1 MIRQRLIL
9 SHDVYIYKNP
19 KRRKTMQKRP
29 FRRLIATVL
38 SLVMILSMMPIIPL
52 TAHATAPETYSVIT
66 AGETFDVYVST
77 NETKYYMFM
86 PRVGGTYTFYSSYY
100 DSDPWGYVF
109 DSNMNEIGYD
119 DDAGEAWN
127 FSITMRFEAGEMYFL
142 ATNLRSG
149 CQGTLTLNLRADSL
163 DEVVEEEPTPE
174 VPEVE
179 APAGTDV
186 WDGSVSTFFGGG
198 SGTENDPYLIY
209 TAEQLARLA
218 ADTNNGATYDDSYF
232 KLMNNL
238 DLAGIEWTPISKGS
252 YVSSLSGVSSGFNG
266 NFDGNGKVIYN
277 LAIHS
282 VTSSYVGLFGI
293 LSGDVYDLGIVG
305 VDINVTKSGY
315 SICGGAIAGAM
326 SSDSSIRRCFAQD
339 VSIVACTPSSA
350 TVLGSIVGFMPS
362 SNTIVENCYGTG
374 NICGTGFSGG
384 ICGTQFG
391 ANGNL
396 LTKCYFAG
404 TVKNSANTG
413 GSYIP
418 AQAGGI
424 SNVMSSPAIISYC
437 FFVGE
442 VINSYGYR
450 GPINGDDRYTP
461 ASGCY
466 YNSDSSFNLTHGTS
480 VGTES
485 FQSADWLTS
494 SLGFNFESVWTFDES
509 SEYPVLCGFE
519 YGEPEAPEQPEEP
532 EEPEE
537 RVLDV
542 WDGTVAEGFSGGI
555 GTDTDPYLI
564 YSAEELAY
572 LAYAVNN
579 GEYEGAYFKL
589 MVDIDLAGIEWTPIG
604 KGSRSSYDYE
614 SAGTGRFCGHFDGN
628 GHVIYR
634 LQQLETYFGRSGL
647 FGAVGYSSISNLAI
661 KEAFINFSNY
671 DYNYTT
677 SGILGGTFSHTTV
690 ENCSVEGYLQSYYT
704 GSDLLASGAIAGLF
718 DEGAITNCSVRAE
731 VKAFGQ
737 EYDYVGGMIGISRRS
752 NMSNIM
758 VAADVSSSAY
768 SNYIGGLIGTND
780 LASSAYLSNS
790 VFTGTLTSISGSS
803 EMDALYNPYISSTR
817 ITVTNC
823 YYSSE
828 QTSLYATEITAE
840 TLGDTAWLA
849 EALTWDVEN
858 VWMIGE
864 DGFPA
869 LRGFDEIG
877 TEQPEDPEDPEI
889 PDDPDEPEVER
900 EFDVWDGTIADG
912 FGGGSGTADD
922 PYLIYTAE
930 QLAYLAY
937 YTNSGNT
944 TYGIHFKLMANID
957 LAGLEWTP
965 IGTSTKTND
974 VSTAFCGVFD
984 GNHFVVKNVSISNY
998 SSHDVG
1004 FFGIIYYATVKNLGV
1019 EDIDYTLSSASRM
1032 GGFCG
1037 AIQQSTIESCYV
1049 TGSLELSSSAT
1060 GGTLGVGGFIGDMY
1074 GENCVIKNSYAN
1086 CDIINRTAGDNVF
1099 VGGFAGFVCANGAK
1113 SIINCYVTGTIVS
1126 NGIVSAGGLVGKL
1139 WSGNLYVSGCVSAV
1153 LIDGEYKGAI
1163 IGSWFNNFAPTYSV
1177 ENTYYPV
1184 GGSNPYGSAT
1194 ETDISNFSSESW
1206 LAETL
1211 GWDFE
1216 DTWAVTDDGEIK
1228 LAGFVGSG
1236 AAPEQPDDPEQPEQ
1250 PEDPEIPDDPEDPEE
1265 ERVFDLWD
1273 GTIDYSGFGG
1283 GSGTAEDPYLIYTAE
1298 QLAYLAY
1305 MVNNGYSTYSG
1316 NYIKLMSDLD
1326 MDSISWTPIGN
1337 SNYLFMGSFN
1347 GNHHTI
1353 KNLTLTESLMYVG
1366 LFGRTSYATVS
1377 DIGLV
1382 NVQISATYFDGSWSA
1397 VGALIGEATETYVY
1411 GCFAETTANVRN
1423 GNQLPIGGLIGMFLS
1438 GNVSNCYAIANLT
1451 VNARTPEVGGLI
1463 GTTGWTSSGYVTIE
1477 NCFAVADIYA
1487 YGTSDCYAGGLVGIN
1502 FNYTNINSCF
1512 VLNTSVDATTSNVGA
1527 ICGKKYSGTLT
1538 LSNCYN
1544 AGCTVSGTHSG
1555 STIDAASLA
1564 DMNFI
1569 QSTLGWNGS
1578 VWMLED
1584 GAEYPTLTGFDGSNS
1599 EQPEQPEDPEIP
1611 DDPEDPEIPE
1621 DPDDPEIPED
1631 PEEPTVDA
1639 WDGTIADGFGG
1650 GSGTEEDPY
1659 LIYTAEELAY
1669 LAEYANNGYCS
1680 SDMYFKLMA
1689 DLDLAGIEWTPIGKS
1704 DTDAST
1710 NVEVF
1715 SGNFDG
1721 NGHVIKNMKLTSS
1734 KIIYGGGLFGV
1745 TYMANIHDLGLEDV
1759 DVRITASERVGAIVG
1774 VMTYSTIE
1782 RCYVTGTFTAN
1793 GADTLGGIVGDMRT
1807 NAYVKNSYAICDMNN
1822 LAGGGTVYMGGITG
1836 FVCAEGEKY
1845 IEKCFANVSFAL
1857 NGGSTSHIGGIVGG
1871 LHWGYL
1877 SLTNSFGVAIIDGNR
1892 INPIFGSINASYNTS
1907 YYVNNVYYPED
1918 ASSNHGTSTAIGNL
1932 SSESWLAETLGWDFD
1947 GTWEITEDGEI
1958 KLTGFAGGTAAPEQP
1973 EDPEIPEDPEDPEIP
1988 DDPDE
1993 PSVPTAKD
2001 TWDGTIADGFGGG
2014 SGTEEDPYLI
2024 YTAEQLAYL
2033 AYYINS
2039 GNKCEGVYFKLMA
2052 DIDLA
2057 NINWTPIGIGI
2068 ETSNWSTSMQ
2078 YSFSG
2083 IFDGNG
2089 RTVYNLNVINPGSSF
2104 AGLFGYLERATVRN
2118 LAIENANVSN
2128 SVYSPRS
2135 KVGTLAGGVAY
2146 STIEKCSVVNATVFS
2161 VSTGSPCAS
2170 GGLIGLSAGSSIT
2183 NCYVIATVSGNGHVG
2198 GIIGGV
2204 YSAAN
2209 TVTNCYVIVDLSL
2222 SSESGNGTNVIG
2234 GIIGYTEPSNK
2245 LYNCVVVANFTNTR
2259 NKTATIVGNP
2269 SSDTISNCYYAIVGS
2284 YSITQGTPISEEN
2297 LQDRGWIESTL
2308 GWDFENVW
2316 QFKGDDLNPTLRG
2329 FNKFVCEE
2337 HNYVSTVVDPTCK
2350 SEGYT
2355 EHVCEICG
2363 DSYRD
2368 EYTEMLEHSLEFV
2381 QTVEPTCEHG
2391 GHTEYYC
2398 TACGETVI
2406 LDETPAL
2413 PHTPGEWIIVSE
2425 AGCESAGIKYTECT
2439 ICHQVMD
2446 NIYIAPHG
2454 HNYVSTVT
2462 REATCT
2468 TPGVITTE
2476 CTYCHDSYP
2485 TYIYSEHHYVMEH
2498 FAPTCEADGKNVYTC
2513 ERCQDSY
2520 EEIIPGGHH
2529 YEGVVT
2535 KVATDT
2541 EEGIMTYT
2549 CTICQDSY
2557 TEVIPMRAAANIL
2570 LVQDSLPWDE
2580 SSNAN
2585 LLNAMTQ
2592 LGSIDG
2598 WDITT
2603 TSNLGSMDLSLYNV
2617 IFIANDQSSMTY
2629 DRLRELNGML
2639 ADFASA
2645 GGVVIYGACDQ
2656 GWGGGNISYELPGGV
2671 TKNNYYSYRN
2681 YIVNSTHNVI
2691 TGALSDGKKITNE
2704 LLYGTYSSHAYF
2716 TGLPEGATVILSDAN
2731 GMPTLVEYP
2740 LGEGYI
2746 ILSGLT
2752 WEYTYDRDF
2761 VDGTSFAKEIYDDLI
2776 LHAASLSS
2784 TCDHA
2789 FDMGVEVYPTCS
2801 ERGYILHTCELCGA
2815 QMKDNFTDMIDHTW
2829 GDWETV
2835 QEATTEQEGRNE
2847 RHCTECG
2854 ELLDYE
2860 IIPMIDAPKVS
2871 VGGSNY
2877 VNVGETLDYYFYVDS
2892 SNGIKSI
2899 LINPIFNTSIFELVS
2914 AEWLIGDA
2922 TVQTFDPETMSAY
2935 AAWDYTVYP
2944 YEVFKITLR
2953 VKAHTYATQTIS
2965 AEVAIETEYDGEVPT
2980 SMLPMFVYVN
2990 ECQHYYGTYE
3000 DMDGVYHLF
3009 TCECGE
3015 VMLKEHRYDNDCQ
3028 TECYD
3033 CGHVRVAPHSPYYN
3047 SYDDE
3052 THELI
3057 CWYCNENLGRF
3068 EHKHDVQRYEPD
3080 CYSSGYIYYSCECGH
3095 CYEEYLEPL
3104 EHEYEITYVQEA
3116 TCQTQGYTEY
3126 HCIHCGNYY
3135 YDNYTDYA
3143 DHTFEVNYVQEPTC
3157 TSGGYTEYY
3166 CVHCYHYEQR
3176 DFTDSIAH
3184 EYEIDYV
3191 QEPTCTSEG
3200 YTRYRCV
3207 HCGDWHYEY
3216 TGTIDH
3222 NYVVNYVQEPTCT
3235 EGGFTEYYCTSCYHY
3250 EQRDFTDPIDH
3261 TYSYEYDPD
3270 CDHCGYVRYIRGDFD
3285 ADGDVDSNDA
3295 IYLLYYTQ
3303 LGEENYPLSQSGDV
3317 NGDGYVNSDDAVYL
3331 VYYTFFGSYEYPLY
3345 N

>member
-100 DSDPWGYVF
+100 DSDPWGYVY
-109 DSNMNEIGYD
+109 DSNMNELEYD
-119 DDAGEAWN
+119 DDDGEAWN
-127 FSITMRFEAGEMYFL
+127 FSITMRFEAGQMYFL

-232 KLMNNL
+232 KLMNDL

-252 YVSSLSGVSSGFNG
+252 LITSLNGVSSGFGG

-282 VTSSYVGLFGI
+282 VTSSYVGLFGT
-293 LSGDVYDLGIVG
+293 LAGDVYDLGIVG

-315 SICGGAIAGAM
+315 SICGGAIAGGMA
-326 SSDSSIRRCFAQD
+326 SNSSIRRCFAQD
-339 VSIVACTPSSA
+339 VSIVACTPNSA
-350 TVLGSIVGFMPS
+350 TTLGSIVGFMPS

-396 LTKCYFAG
+396 LTKCYFVG

-466 YNSDSSFNLTHGTS
+466 YNSDSSFNLTHGTY

-494 SLGFNFESVWTFDES
+494 SLGFNFESVWTFNES

-519 YGEPEAPEQPEEP
+519 YGEPEAPEEP

-537 RVLDV
+537 RVIDV
-542 WDGTVAEGFSGGI
+542 WDGTVG
-555 GTDTDPYLI
+555 
-564 YSAEELAY
+564 
-572 LAYAVNN
+572 
-579 GEYEGAYFKL
+579 
-589 MVDIDLAGIEWTPIG
+589 
-604 KGSRSSYDYE
+604 
-614 SAGTGRFCGHFDGN
+614 
-628 GHVIYR
+628 
-634 LQQLETYFGRSGL
+634 
-647 FGAVGYSSISNLAI
+647 
-661 KEAFINFSNY
+661 
-671 DYNYTT
+671 
-677 SGILGGTFSHTTV
+677 
-690 ENCSVEGYLQSYYT
+690 
-704 GSDLLASGAIAGLF
+704 
-718 DEGAITNCSVRAE
+718 
-731 VKAFGQ
+731 
-737 EYDYVGGMIGISRRS
+737 
-752 NMSNIM
+752 
-758 VAADVSSSAY
+758 
-768 SNYIGGLIGTND
+768 
-780 LASSAYLSNS
+780 
-790 VFTGTLTSISGSS
+790 
-803 EMDALYNPYISSTR
+803 
-817 ITVTNC
+817 
-823 YYSSE
+823 
-828 QTSLYATEITAE
+828 
-840 TLGDTAWLA
+840 
-849 EALTWDVEN
+849 
-858 VWMIGE
+858 
-864 DGFPA
+864 
-869 LRGFDEIG
+869 
-877 TEQPEDPEDPEI
+877 
-889 PDDPDEPEVER
+889 
-900 EFDVWDGTIADG
+900 DG

-965 IGTSTKTND
+965 IGTSTQTND
-974 VSTAFCGVFD
+974 VSTAFRGVFD

-1037 AIQQSTIESCYV
+1037 AIQKSTIESCYV

-1086 CDIINRTAGDNVF
+1086 CDIINRTTGDNVF
-1099 VGGFAGFVCANGAK
+1099 VGGFAGFVCATGAK

-1194 ETDISNFSSESW
+1194 ETNISNFSSESW
-1206 LAETL
+1206 LSETL

-1236 AAPEQPDDPEQPEQ
+1236 AAPEQP
-1250 PEDPEIPDDPEDPEE
+1250 EDPEIPDDPDDPEE

-1283 GSGTAEDPYLIYTAE
+1283 GSGTADDPYLIYTAE

-1377 DIGLV
+1377 DLGLV

-1463 GTTGWTSSGYVTIE
+1463 GTTGWSSSGYVTIE

-1502 FNYTNINSCF
+1502 FNYTNIYNCF

-1564 DMNFI
+1564 DMSFI

-1611 DDPEDPEIPE
+1611 EDPEDPEIPDDPE
-1621 DPDDPEIPED
+1621 DPEEPTVDAWDGTVAGSFGGGQGTAEDPFLIYTAEQLAYLASAVNDGRLPYALHFKLMSDIDLGGHQWTPIGCGHTDGWDFSADYGNYFTGTFDGNGHVIYNLTQTQTSYGRTGLFTLVYNATIKNLALVNVNISITNYAHTYTVAGALIGSCALTNIDNCYVQGTLSFDAHTVSAIGSMVGHIDAGHITNCVADVDIQVINTSNAYVGGFAGIVHSWKGEFVISNCVSACNINVTVSSRYSYVGGFVGISESCDAADYIENCISLVEISATGNSGTYSDPILSVWDRALTTINCYSSTSSSYATLVDVSCFASADWLTTNLGWDLETVWTIGENGLPELRVFGGDYTAPEQPEDPEIPED
-1631 PEEPTVDA
+1631 PEEPEIPDEERVVDV

-1650 GSGTEEDPY
+1650 GSGTESDPY

-1710 NVEVF
+1710 NVAVF
-1715 SGNFDG
+1715 RGNFDG

-1734 KIIYGGGLFGV
+1734 KIIFGGGLFGV

-1857 NGGSTSHIGGIVGG
+1857 NGGSTSNIGGIVGG

-1892 INPIFGSINASYNTS
+1892 VNPIFGSINASYNTS

-1988 DDPDE
+1988 EDPEE

-2014 SGTEEDPYLI
+2014 SGTAEDPYLI

-2039 GNKCEGVYFKLMA
+2039 GNKCAGVYFKLMSN
-2052 DIDLA
+2052 IDLD
-2057 NINWTPIGIGI
+2057 NINWTPIGIG
-2068 ETSNWSTSMQ
+2068 TTTTNWSTSMS

-2083 IFDGNG
+2083 TFDGNG
-2089 RTVYNLNVINPGSSF
+2089 YTIYNLKINNPGSSF
-2104 AGLFGYLERATVRN
+2104 VGLFGYLERATVCN
-2118 LAIENANVSN
+2118 LAIENA
-2128 SVYSPRS
+2128 SVYNAIRLRS
-2135 KVGTLAGGVAY
+2135 KVGTLAGGASY
-2146 STIEKCSVVNATVFS
+2146 STISQCSVVNATVFS
-2161 VSTGSPCAS
+2161 EATSDPSAA
-2170 GGLIGLSAGSSIT
+2170 GGIIGLAAGCTLT
-2183 NCYVIATVSGNGHVG
+2183 NCYAVAAVSGNGHVG

-2204 YSAAN
+2204 YSSGN
-2209 TVTNCYVIVDLSL
+2209 TVTNCYAIVDLSIIN
-2222 SSESGNGTNVIG
+2222 SNGGGTKAMG
-2234 GIIGYTEPSNK
+2234 GILGYTEPSNQFH
-2245 LYNCVVVANFTNTR
+2245 NCIVVVNFAYAYEN
-2259 NKTATIVGNP
+2259 VGTLIGN
-2269 SSDTISNCYYAIVGS
+2269 SSVGTVSNCYYAAAGS
-2284 YSITQGTPISEEN
+2284 IHRYQGTSVSAEN
-2297 LQDRGWIESTL
+2297 LTNRGWIESTL

-2337 HNYVSTVVDPTCK
+2337 HSYVSTVVDPTCK

-2391 GHTEYYC
+2391 GYTEYYC

-2406 LDETPAL
+2406 LDEIPAL

-2439 ICHQVMD
+2439 ICHQMMD

-2468 TPGVITTE
+2468 TPGIITTE

-2485 TYIYSEHHYVMEH
+2485 TYIYSEHRYVMEH

-2570 LVQDSLPWDE
+2570 LVQDRLPWDE

-2829 GDWETV
+2829 GDWVTV

-3000 DMDGVYHLF
+3000 DMDGIYHLF

-3176 DFTDSIAH
+3176 DFTDPIAH
-3184 EYEIDYV
+3184 EYEIGYV

-3200 YTRYRCV
+3200 YIQYCCI
-3207 HCGDWHYEY
+3207 HCNDWYYEY

-3235 EGGFTEYYCTSCYHY
+3235 EGGYTEYYCTSCYHY

-3261 TYSYEYDPD
+3261 TYGYEYDPD

-3303 LGEENYPLSQSGDV
+3303 LGGENYPLSQSGDV